1 LLIEP
6 ERPIIFDFSMAVEAV
21 REVKHMTHAIIRT
34 GGKQFLVEEGKT
46 IRVPLVDAEA
56 GKSIELEALMSTS
69 GDAAKVGLAGAKV
82 AATVVDHGRAPKIIV
97 FKKKRRKHYKR
108 KHGHRQDY
116 TTLKID
122 SIG

>member
-1 LLIEP
+1 
-6 ERPIIFDFSMAVEAV
+6 
-21 REVKHMTHAIIRT
+21 MTHAVIRT

-46 IRVPLVDAEA
+46 IRVPLMDAEA
-56 GKSIELEALMSTS
+56 GKSIELDVLVASTAETNV
-69 GDAAKVGLAGAKV
+69 GAPAVDGVKVT
-82 AATVVDHGRAPKIIV
+82 ATVVDHGRAPKIIV

-108 KHGHRQDY
+108 KQGHRQDY

>member
-1 LLIEP
+1 
-6 ERPIIFDFSMAVEAV
+6 
-21 REVKHMTHAIIRT
+21 MTHAVIRT

-46 IRVPLVDAEA
+46 IRVPLVDADA
-56 GKSIELEALMSTS
+56 GSSIELDVLVAGGKETR
-69 GDAAKVGLAGAKV
+69 VGSPSIDGAKV
-82 AATVVDHGRAPKIIV
+82 MATVVDHGRAPKIIV

-108 KHGHRQDY
+108 KQGHRQDY